1 MKTSYPSKCRS
12 LGFTLIEMIVTIVII
27 AIMAHMLFTFG
38 FTFLK
43 MSANQVSSIQN
54 NMAFFQVMEN
64 MVADYKAKVSST
76 TDTSPLSTF
85 STSVTANAA
94 TTYYG
99 QTYSLVNSTPCYAT
113 YNGSGAETSCVSSPV
128 PAPPSTLKVQIS
140 NGTMTL
146 TSLFTQ

>member
-1 MKTSYPSKCRS
+1 MKTHCPSKCRS
-12 LGFTLIEMIVTIVII
+12 RGFTLIEVIVTIVII
-27 AIMAHMLFTFG
+27 AIMGHMLFTFG

-43 MSANQVSSIQN
+43 MSAQQVGTIQN

-64 MVADYKAKVSST
+64 MVADYKMAMSST
-76 TDTSPLSTF
+76 TDTAPLSTF
-85 STSVTANAA
+85 STRVSNNTN

-99 QTYSLVNSTPCYAT
+99 QHYTLVGSTPCYAT
-113 YNGSGAETSCVSSPV
+113 YNSSGVETLCVSSPV
-128 PAPPSTLKVQIS
+128 PAPPITLKVQIS